1 MGAFHLI
8 KITFIHVY
16 DNIGLENELK
26 ESNLN
31 KIQFKVVP
39 WFFYMLSMFT
49 LVALF
54 FIIAPIIFPS
64 FNSLNGLYVQRFS

>member
-39 WFFYMLSMFT
+39 
-49 LVALF
+49 
-54 FIIAPIIFPS
+54 
-64 FNSLNGLYVQRFS
+64 